1 MQLLFLLLLGLLL
14 LLFCVDN
21 IIKLSLKIC
30 FFDIKAA
37 LIAIVCGCVISGGY
51 SVIKCVL
58 FVIIAVFVFLF
69 LLFLPLLFLLSFV
82 LLCLLLIL

>member
-1 MQLLFLLLLGLLL
+1 M

-21 IIKLSLKIC
+21 IVKLLLKIYI
-30 FFDIKAA
+30 FDIKAV
-37 LIAIVCGCVISGGY
+37 LIANVCGCVISG
-51 SVIKCVL
+51 VL

-82 LLCLLLIL
+82 LLCSLLIL